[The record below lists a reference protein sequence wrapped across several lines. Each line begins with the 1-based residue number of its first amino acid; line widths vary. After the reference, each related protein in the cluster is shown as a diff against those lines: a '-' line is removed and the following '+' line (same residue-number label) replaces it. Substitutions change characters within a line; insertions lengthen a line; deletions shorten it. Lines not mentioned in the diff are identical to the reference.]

1 MIYELS
7 FKTAVCTEYAQLL
20 HECQGALER
29 WRRRR
34 DQVAEAHL
42 TGNRIGD
49 ELQRL
54 QANYAKAYSRLD
66 RHHKQCE
73 RCRFVSKIGGRQ
85 FSSSSSHLLGKSN
98 AHSFSS
104 ARK

>member
-1 MIYELS
+1 MNYELS
-7 FKTAVCTEYAQLL
+7 FKTAGCTEYAQLL
-20 HECQGALER
+20 HECQRVLER

-42 TGNRIGD
+42 TGKRIGD

-66 RHHKQCE
+66 RRHKECE

-85 FSSSSSHLLGKSN
+85 LPTASSHLLDKSN
-98 AHSFSS
+98 THSFTC

>member
-1 MIYELS
+1 MNYELS

-20 HECQGALER
+20 HECQRVLER

-42 TGNRIGD
+42 TGKRIGD

-66 RHHKQCE
+66 RHHKECE
-73 RCRFVSKIGGRQ
+73 HCRFVSKIGGRQ
-85 FSSSSSHLLGKSN
+85 LSTASSQL
-98 AHSFSS
+98 
-104 ARK
+104 